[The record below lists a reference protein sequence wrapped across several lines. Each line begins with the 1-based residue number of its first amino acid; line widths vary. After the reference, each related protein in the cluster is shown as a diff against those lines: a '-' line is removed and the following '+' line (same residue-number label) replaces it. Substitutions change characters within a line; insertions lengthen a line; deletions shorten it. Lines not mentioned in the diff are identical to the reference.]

1 MVKRYRH
8 AIHTQAAEDFLPL
21 WNPGVACTLISPGG
35 CFTGVN
41 SIYQD
46 FLLGGIRKAYPRID
60 LLPEDINVRITGDS
74 AIVLF
79 AYSTDCI
86 RRETGEP
93 FSIAGL
99 ETQVYNHVNGE
110 WKLTHVHH
118 SPSPKKK
125 GSTVPTISFGWS
137 FL

>member
-1 MVKRYRH
+1 MNHDAQLLTMVERYRH

-21 WNPGVACTLISPGG
+21 WNPCAVCTLISPSG

-46 FLLGGIRKAYPRID
+46 FLLGGIRKAYTRID
-60 LLPEDINVRITGDS
+60 LLTKDINVRFTGDS

-79 AYSTDCI
+79 SYSTDCI

-99 ETQVYNHVNGE
+99 ETQVYNQVNGE
-110 WKLTHVHH
+110 WKLTHVHY
-118 SPSPKKK
+118 SLSPKE
-125 GSTVPTISFGWS
+125 
-137 FL
+137 